1 MLKGI
6 SYYLLSNAW
15 DYFWTEMGLALTM
28 SPEGNPLILQFINR
42 YGNIDGLLY
51 HKIVMTILVITL
63 LSIVYKKHPMMTR
76 YILYIGSIL
85 MFVGGTLWIP
95 IIFKT

>member
-1 MLKGI
+1 
-6 SYYLLSNAW
+6 
-15 DYFWTEMGLALTM
+15 
-28 SPEGNPLILQFINR
+28 
-42 YGNIDGLLY
+42 
-51 HKIVMTILVITL
+51 MTILVITL